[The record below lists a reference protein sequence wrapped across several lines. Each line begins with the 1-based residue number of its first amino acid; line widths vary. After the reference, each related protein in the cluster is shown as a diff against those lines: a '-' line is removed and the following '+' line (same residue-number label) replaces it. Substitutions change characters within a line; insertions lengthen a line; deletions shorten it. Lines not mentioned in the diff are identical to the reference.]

1 MSDNKKEIPEFYPN
15 DNIQFTFG
23 DLYQVKSNLE
33 SYELRNISRIV
44 NVLGGQYT
52 EIIQEHEEITE
63 EDTYSEFEKETN
75 EEQSLTTSTTE
86 AMESSAN
93 SYQDKENSFSISGQ
107 VKANY
112 GTVQAQV
119 DSSYDNQNGSG
130 SSKSNAQSYA
140 KTVVESSRKSVRT
153 RILKTN
159 RKNTYIRDLET
170 KKIGLDNRGGG
181 NFVGVYRHVSEVH
194 KAELIKHQKHLFAK
208 IYIPTP
214 SENYSK
220 HISGVLTASTKN
232 PVGLKYTKKKGEDK
246 KDLTFLNLIEDDW
259 LDSNWLK
266 LAAEFGLT
274 DPIPFPKNKYQNK
287 ASKKEIDTSSK
298 EETYTEKSLEF
309 NIPKGYI
316 PSTISITPIWSLH
329 SDSDNKSTYMRITV
343 PNTNTINLDTKIRVN
358 SGPKKI
364 NINLENNS
372 GFTDNIMV
380 IGLQTGWTYG
390 FHVNC
395 LVTYS
400 SNIESLDLWR
410 LNFYNQILEAAE
422 GKPTAEDQ
430 LGLSRRVNVLANA
443 DAAKKLIKEELERET
458 IQYVLGTDLKGFDGY
473 WRDLVDG
480 TPESNYPEINMDKT
494 NKLQPLVGFL
504 STAFDFDKMSYR
516 FLPAYLGAESNR
528 SKLFDSKNT
537 GEIRNFL
544 QASWAEVILPIRRGE
559 EYKLFYMLETGLIWS
574 SSDDEAPLPNKRQY
588 LALSEEIEED
598 RFLTQGKDIK
608 EEVVDDWTFN
618 LPTAF
623 EILQEGSNING
634 TPVATESG
642 DGITSKPE

>member
-220 HISGVLTASTKN
+220 HISGVLTANTKN
-232 PVGLKYTKKKGEDK
+232 PIGLKYTKKKGEDK

-400 SNIESLDLWR
+400 PNIESLDLWR

>member
-232 PVGLKYTKKKGEDK
+232 PIGLKYTKKKGEDK

-343 PNTNTINLDTKIRVN
+343 PNTNTIDLKNKIKVN

-400 SNIESLDLWR
+400 PNKETLDLWR

>member
-1 MSDNKKEIPEFYPN
+1 MSDNKKETPAFYPN
-15 DNIQFTFG
+15 DNIQFNFG

-63 EDTYSEFEKETN
+63 EDSYSEFEKETN

-86 AMESSAN
+86 AMESSAT
-93 SYQDKENSFSISGQ
+93 SYQDKENSFAVSGQ
-107 VKANY
+107 VKANF

-153 RILKTN
+153 RVLNTK
-159 RKNTYIRDLET
+159 RKNTQIRDLET
-170 KKIGLDNRGGG
+170 KKIGLDNRGGA
-181 NFVGVYRHVSEVH
+181 NFVGVYRNVSEVH
-194 KAELIKHQKHLFAK
+194 KAQLVKHHKHLFAK

-220 HISGVLTASTKN
+220 HISGALTANTKN
-232 PVGLKYTKKKGEDK
+232 PVGLKFTKIKGGDK
-246 KDLTFLNLIEDDW
+246 IDLTFSNLIENDW
-259 LDSNWLK
+259 LDDNWLE
-266 LAAEFGLT
+266 LAAEFGIQE
-274 DPIPFPKNKYQNK
+274 PIPKPLETSEIVTSVSDFNKDPNPSHKLFTATMVFNVPDGFIPILARIGNVNRIWEETVYLEYALPNK
-287 ASKKEIDTSSK
+287 DYGSLQRNKKQEID
-298 EETYTEKSLEF
+298 LEF
-309 NIPKGYI
+309 GLNEIENIRIQGNKFNIDFMCGVSLATLLSCEMIYK
-316 PSTISITPIWSLH
+316 PSTQL
-329 SDSDNKSTYMRITV
+329 
-343 PNTNTINLDTKIRVN
+343 IN
-358 SGPKKI
+358 
-364 NINLENNS
+364 
-372 GFTDNIMV
+372 
-380 IGLQTGWTYG
+380 
-390 FHVNC
+390 
-395 LVTYS
+395 
-400 SNIESLDLWR
+400 LWR

-422 GKPTAEDQ
+422 GKPTIEDK
-430 LGLSRRVNVLANA
+430 LGLSRRVNVLSNA

-458 IQYVLGTDLKGFDGY
+458 IQYVLGTDLKGFDSH
-473 WRDLVDG
+473 WRNLAAT
-480 TPESNYPEINMDKT
+480 TPEENYPEINMDKT
-494 NKLQPLVGFL
+494 NALQSVVGFL
-504 STAFDFDKMSYR
+504 SNAFDFDKMSYR

-537 GEIRNFL
+537 GEIRDFI

-598 RFLTQGKDIK
+598 RALTAGTETE

-634 TPVATESG
+634 TPVATESAN
-642 DGITSKPE
+642 GITSKPE